1 MKLKKSQI
9 WRLLFYNW
17 TGLCRNAVQHLSRDC
32 FPGLLVFSWRR
43 IGISFGTLFLFVE
56 GFLIWPFLVTHP
68 IVCFDWIANGIKP
81 EIISI
86 PREEEWLCWPPLRWW
101 QSWFLP
107 LDWWSIF
114 IINLLN
120 HLHSLKGERDT
131 QWSPWMGYC
140 QRVGG
145 GGDLHRMRYF
155 WPLN

>member
-1 MKLKKSQI
+1 MHHFWWNWRKVKFEDFSSTIERVCVGTQFNISAGIAFLVSSFSAEEELEFHLGLFSCLLK
-9 WRLLFYNW
+9 
-17 TGLCRNAVQHLSRDC
+17 D
-32 FPGLLVFSWRR
+32 
-43 IGISFGTLFLFVE
+43 FLF
-56 GFLIWPFLVTHP
+56 GHSWWPTRLCV
-68 IVCFDWIANGIKP
+68 KP

-86 PREEEWLCWPPLRWW
+86 PREEEGLRWPPLRWW

-155 WPLN
+155 WP